1 MTVASFATIIT
12 SRPLTEPTPVTTP
25 PDGTASSPYRSWPAS
40 GESSRKGEPGS
51 RRASTRCRASILP
64 RAVCS
69 ARARGPPP
77 SCATAVAERTS
88 ISCSSIRAA
97 FARKEALEVS
107 TAPSST
113 DAAAARALS
122 SLLPAARTT
131 VERSVFMT
139 LERGLRRTVAMG
151 NPVGEGDPL
160 LSLGAWAARAVRSVC
175 GAARGALSP
184 PGRRGSQA
192 VHHCV
197 TITSEGGQSI
207 ASTRLCTQSMVR
219 ECLGSVS
226 GVAVVRR
233 SPIHS
238 SATPLPCALRGQVR
252 AGSVHSGGDI
262 ARARERRAVAPSN
275 RTTRRCA
282 WY

>member
-139 LERGLRRTVAMG
+139 LERGLRKDRRNGKPGGGRGSPALPGRMG
-151 NPVGEGDPL
+151 GASCAERVWRSAWRA
-160 LSLGAWAARAVRSVC
+160 LSARA
-175 GAARGALSP
+175 
-184 PGRRGSQA
+184 
-192 VHHCV
+192 
-197 TITSEGGQSI
+197 
-207 ASTRLCTQSMVR
+207 TRLTS
-219 ECLGSVS
+219 
-226 GVAVVRR
+226 
-233 SPIHS
+233 
-238 SATPLPCALRGQVR
+238 CASLC
-252 AGSVHSGGDI
+252 HD
-262 ARARERRAVAPSN
+262 
-275 RTTRRCA
+275 
-282 WY
+282 YL